1 LRLLL
6 DTHSFLWFLSG
17 DDRLS
22 STARSVITDPQSRVW
37 ISAAGLWEIAIKAS
51 LGKLKLRQPFDDLI
65 PRQLALNSID
75 VLNIEFGH
83 LATVER
89 LPFHHRDPFDRLLA
103 AQSLVEDL
111 SIVSLDPAFDAYG
124 VERIW

>member
-17 DDRLS
+17 DARLS
-22 STARSVITDPQSRVW
+22 SAARTAITDPESRVW
-37 ISAAGLWEIAIKAS
+37 ISAAGLWEIAIKTS
-51 LGKLKLRQPFDDLI
+51 LGKLKLRQPFDDFI
-65 PRQLALNSID
+65 PRQLALHRID
-75 VLNIEFGH
+75 VLGIELGH
-83 LATVER
+83 LATVGR

-111 SIVSLDPAFDAYG
+111 TIVSLDAAFDAYG
-124 VERIW
+124 VERVW